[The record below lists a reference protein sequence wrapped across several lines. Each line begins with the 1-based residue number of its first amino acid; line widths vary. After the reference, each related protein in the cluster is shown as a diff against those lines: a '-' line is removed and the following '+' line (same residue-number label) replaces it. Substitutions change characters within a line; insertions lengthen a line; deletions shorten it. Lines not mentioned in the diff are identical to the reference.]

1 MLRHGVL
8 QGDVDLRELE
18 VTVGRILRGLVP
30 QGLPRFTPL
39 GIRNRGASGQEVRA
53 FWSIPD
59 HECGVRLVR
68 DLGMGVAMVSV
79 ESAADEL
86 GAAVF
91 DALAR
96 DIPCVSLDAIL
107 DNESRFEEMPEL
119 VFLAALS
126 VRHAPTERVAAIVE
140 RLLTSPNEAAR
151 VSAAGAA
158 VLLDRDELVSALKAA
173 AARQDASP
181 TARTVFQTS
190 LRDLENHVAA
200 WHRDKPF
207 ADPEEVFRVRW

>member
-8 QGDVDLRELE
+8 QGDTDLRELA
-18 VTVGRILRGLVP
+18 TAVGRILRGLVS
-30 QGLPRFTPL
+30 QGVPRFLPL
-39 GIRNRGASGQEVRA
+39 GIRNRRSGQEVRA

-79 ESAADEL
+79 ESAADAL
-86 GAAVF
+86 GATVF
-91 DALAR
+91 EVLAQE
-96 DIPCVSLDAIL
+96 IPCVSIDTIL

-119 VFLAALS
+119 VFLAALA
-126 VRHAPTERVAAIVE
+126 VRHAPTDRVVAIVKQ
-140 RLLTSPNEAAR
+140 LLTAPSEAAR

-158 VLLDRDELVSALKAA
+158 ALLNGDELVSAVKAA
-173 AARQDASP
+173 GAREDLSPAARS
-181 TARTVFQTS
+181 VFQTS
-190 LRDLENHVAA
+190 IHDMENHADE
-200 WHRDKPF
+200 WNRDKPF